1 MLLQIIRKKP
11 SPLLA
16 TGLLRCGGM
25 SSYLRPGAPQ
35 IGGNRKET
43 AMDTLLL
50 SRIQFAANISFH
62 ILFPTITIAL
72 GWLLLW
78 FRLRFNRTGDQAY
91 MDAYFFWVKVFA
103 LSFAMGVVSGIT
115 MSFQFG
121 TNWPGFME
129 RVGNIAGPLL
139 AYEVLTAFF
148 LEAVF
153 LGIMLFG
160 FRRVSG
166 RVHTLATFL
175 VAFGTTMSAFWI
187 LVLNSWMHTPQ
198 GYEIRDGV
206 AYATDWLAIVFNPSM
221 PYRLVHVLLAS
232 GLTVAFLVA
241 GLSALRWLFGDR
253 GRANMLALR
262 TGLTLGAV
270 LIPLQILAGDLHGLN
285 TLEHQPQKVA
295 AMEGNWET
303 GPRVPLILFA
313 IPDEEARENRF
324 EIGIPGGASL
334 ILKHDIDGVVPGL
347 NDFVA
352 EDGTVLHPPVTPLFF
367 AFRIM
372 VGVGFAMLFVAWIGS
387 FMIWRRGDINRPLAF
402 VLVPMALSGWV
413 ATLAG
418 WYTTE
423 IGRQPWLVSGV
434 LKTADAVTTVP
445 ATSVG
450 ITLAAYLLV
459 YAGLIAAYL
468 SVIVALALKA
478 AKTPQQPPS
487 VKDPGIDPDPAMAL
501 GMGR

>member
-1 MLLQIIRKKP
+1 
-11 SPLLA
+11 
-16 TGLLRCGGM
+16 
-25 SSYLRPGAPQ
+25 
-35 IGGNRKET
+35 
-43 AMDTLLL
+43 MDTLLL

-78 FRLRFNRTGDQAY
+78 FRYRFNRTGDQAY
-91 MDAYFFWVKVFA
+91 MDIYFFWVKVFA

-129 RVGNIAGPLL
+129 QVGNIAGPLL

-160 FRRVSG
+160 FRRVSS

-187 LVLNSWMHTPQ
+187 LALNSWMHTPQ

-206 AYATDWLAIVFNPSM
+206 VHASDWLAIVFNPSL

-241 GLSALRWLFGDR
+241 GISALRWLRGDR
-253 GRANMLALR
+253 ARANMLALR
-262 TGLTLGAV
+262 TGLAIGAV

-295 AMEGNWET
+295 AMEANWET
-303 GPRVPLILFA
+303 GPRVPLVLFA
-313 IPDEEARENRF
+313 LPDEAARENRF
-324 EIGIPGGASL
+324 ELAIPGGASL
-334 ILKHDIDGVVPGL
+334 ILKHDINGIVPGL

-352 EDGTVLHPPVTPLFF
+352 EDGTPLHPPVAPVFF

-372 VGVGFAMLFVAWIGS
+372 VGVGFAMLLASWAGVW
-387 FMIWRRGDINRPLAF
+387 MLWRQGDINRPLAF
-402 VLVPMALSGWV
+402 VLVPMALSGWL

-423 IGRQPWLVSGV
+423 IGRQPWLVTGV
-434 LKTADAVTTVP
+434 LKTADAVTTIP

-450 ITLAAYLLV
+450 ITLAAYLMV
-459 YAGLIAAYL
+459 YLGLIVAYL
-468 SVIVALALKA
+468 SVIIRLTLKA
-478 AKTPQQPPS
+478 AKSSHETPP
-487 VKDPGIDPDPAMAL
+487 KLLGADLAIDPVLRLQTGSDDR
-501 GMGR
+501 G